1 MKQATARLYIRF
13 GELPK
18 DGKSRVHI
26 SGEPCVEEAGVSVY
40 RAIEANGVYY
50 PELPE
55 ESNAAG
61 ISDYFRYL
69 MESDSPVYLVTGDL
83 LWLEG
88 HDREPLLANPVVV
101 ADLTHF
107 YRRWIRSQADTTN
120 QQEAKP

>member
-1 MKQATARLYIRF
+1 MKQATAKLYIRF

-69 MESDSPVYLVTGDL
+69 MESHSNVYLVTGDL

-101 ADLTHF
+101 ADLTHI
-107 YRRWIRSQADTTN
+107 YRQTSK
-120 QQEAKP
+120 EGGAK

>member
-1 MKQATARLYIRF
+1 MKQATAKLYIRF
-13 GELPK
+13 GDIPK

-40 RAIEANGVYY
+40 RAVEANGRYY

-69 MESDSPVYLVTGDL
+69 MESHSNVYLVTGDL

-101 ADLTHF
+101 ADLTHI
-107 YRRWIRSQADTTN
+107 YRQAKKKG
-120 QQEAKP
+120 AGK

>member
-1 MKQATARLYIRF
+1 MKQATAKLYIRF

-61 ISDYFRYL
+61 VSDYFRYL
-69 MESDSPVYLVTGDL
+69 MESDSSVYLVTGDL

-88 HDREPLLANPVVV
+88 HDREPLLANPVVI

-107 YRRWIRSQADTTN
+107 YRQTN
-120 QQEAKP
+120 KEGGAK